1 MSEPTT
7 EVQNVQNVQNVDK
20 QTVEREG
27 VRAGLTFRPAV
38 DIVERTEEFV
48 LWADLPGVDERHVDV
63 KLEDGVLS
71 IDASLA
77 SLPDESWRPVYAEY
91 RFGSYHR
98 EFRLTDAIDAQK
110 IRASMKDGVLELHL
124 PKTDKHRP
132 RQIEVQAG

>member
-7 EVQNVQNVQNVDK
+7 EVQNVQSLDK
-20 QTVEREG
+20 QAVEREG
-27 VRAGLTFRPAV
+27 VRPGPTFRPDV

-77 SLPDESWRPVYAEY
+77 SQPDESWRPVYAEY
-91 RFGSYHR
+91 RFGGYHR
-98 EFRLTDAIDAQK
+98 EFRLSDAIDAQQ

>member
-7 EVQNVQNVQNVDK
+7 QVQNVEK
-20 QTVEREG
+20 QAVEREG
-27 VRAGLTFRPAV
+27 VRPGPAFRPDV
-38 DIVERTEEFV
+38 DIVERAEEFV
-48 LWADLPGVDERHVDV
+48 LWADLPGVDEQHVDV

-77 SLPDESWRPVYAEY
+77 AQPDEAWRPVYAEY
-91 RFGSYHR
+91 RFGGYHR
-98 EFRLTDAIDAQK
+98 EFRLTDAIDAQQ

-132 RQIEVQAG
+132 RQIAVQAG